1 MAKEKGKTFSVLI
14 IFLLTIA
21 LVVSS
26 SLFWDM
32 SQKNVL
38 LLQEVEELKKTQ
50 VLLMVPDEQAQA
62 VASWMAQHPEATQT
76 LLSQAK
82 PGEQVTLEIG
92 PGAFRSAAESDEVT
106 ANDAKLSDPEPEMSQ
121 GVGIKA
127 QVPLI
132 SKQQEKQIPV
142 SLARES
148 GLNEL
153 LPEID
158 QQSSKLNHA
167 NNNVLPIDEANKVS
181 SNHEQQAQ
189 EVLTLSED
197 KDGVKVISLP
207 HGGIRVTTREN
218 NQ

>member
-32 SQKNVL
+32 SQKNAL
-38 LLQEVEELKKTQ
+38 LLQEVEQLKKTQ

-62 VASWMAQHPEATQT
+62 VANWMAQHPEATQT

-92 PGAFRSAAESDEVT
+92 PGAFRSGTESDEVT
-106 ANDAKLSDPEPEMSQ
+106 AIDAELSLLEPEMSQ
-121 GVGIKA
+121 GEGIEA
-127 QVPLI
+127 QLPQI
-132 SKQQEKQIPV
+132 PKQEIQIPV
-142 SLARES
+142 SLARDS
-148 GLNEL
+148 GSNEL
-153 LPEID
+153 LPEIE

-167 NNNVLPIDEANKVS
+167 NNNVLPIDEANEVS
-181 SNHEQQAQ
+181 SNLENQAQ
-189 EVLTLSED
+189 EVLTLSESE
-197 KDGVKVISLP
+197 DGVKVISLP

-218 NQ
+218 N